1 MQLLAQWDSFYAI
14 VGSAAGALIGLQFVV
29 ITLIAAVPRIVSPE
43 AGAAYSTPTVI
54 HFGVVLFL
62 SAILRA
68 PWPWPSLLPPAAICA
83 VVGLGGLIYA
93 LLTGWRLTRPVTYQP
108 AFEDWLFHFALPLAA
123 YATLAVAAVA
133 GVWDAREALFGIGGV
148 ALALLFI
155 GIHNAWDAVTY
166 HVYVILRKAR
176 EEKGNQP

>member
-43 AGAAYSTPTVI
+43 AGAAYATPTVI
-54 HFGVVLFL
+54 HFGLALFL

-68 PWPWPSLLPPAAICA
+68 PWPSLLAPTAICT
-83 VVGLGGLIYA
+83 VVGLGGFIYA
-93 LLTGWRLTRPVTYQP
+93 LLTGWRLTLPVTYKP

-123 YATLAVAAVA
+123 YATLAVAAIAV
-133 GVWDAREALFGIGGV
+133 VWDAREALFGIGAA